1 MRLENNMCSLSFH
14 IQPFVNHILCKAE
27 SVVLFEVIS
36 QLLFFF
42 FCIREWCQ
50 LEVIYCFCSNKYKC
64 RGDSNSEMCE
74 TRCHI
79 FSLFWNC
86 AKDVSIVRFFTLD
99 LNRNLF
105 QENLQA
111 TNSGNKMSSVSVEY

>member
-1 MRLENNMCSLSFH
+1 MFSFLSH
-14 IQPFVNHILCKAE
+14 PTLCKSHFVRGRICCIIRSNIPVA
-27 SVVLFEVIS
+27 F
-36 QLLFFF
+36 FFF

-50 LEVIYCFCSNKYKC
+50 LEVIYCFCSNMYKC